1 MFINRH
7 QELTTLERMF
17 QSKTAE
23 FFVLYGRR
31 RVGKTELLLEFCKE
45 KKSIYF
51 LASQLKERD
60 HLRQLTEAARH
71 VINDPLL
78 QSLVFDDWESALIY
92 FAQQAQAE
100 RLVLVLDEFQ
110 YLCEDTAALPSLIQ
124 RFWDLHGKNS
134 KLFLIL
140 CGSQVSF
147 MEREV
152 LAERSPLYGRRTGQ
166 LQLMPLSYRESGD
179 FFPKYSAEEKLLA
192 YGILGGIPA
201 YLNRFLNDSCDT
213 PQKAL
218 EQHIK
223 NELLTPQGYLFDEV
237 NFLLRME
244 LREPKTYM
252 SMLHAIAGGATR
264 LNEIAQRVGLRA
276 TDINRY
282 LSVLRGLR
290 LVKRE
295 TPITDRAPQKSRKG
309 LYKIADNYV
318 KFWFRFVLPHRSLLE
333 SGNIDAVYQ
342 HMIAPNLSHYMGEIF
357 EEVCRDYIR
366 LYWGERLKVAPT
378 QIGAHWGS
386 NLEIDILTENIDGS
400 HWFGECKWW
409 EAPVGENVLNGLI
422 ENASKVP
429 EQWTRHPRYVLFS
442 ANGFT
447 DALRRRAEKE
457 DVCLVDANDLFES
470 APFKDA
476 YSGETTAFMR

>member
-7 QELTTLERMF
+7 QELAALEQMF
-17 QSKTAE
+17 QSEIAQ

-31 RVGKTELLLEFCKE
+31 RVGKTELLLQFCKE
-45 KKSIYF
+45 KRSIYF

-60 HLRQLTEAARH
+60 HLRQLTEIARH
-71 VINDPLL
+71 TINDPLL

-92 FAQQAQAE
+92 FAQRAQEE

-110 YLCEDTAALPSLIQ
+110 YLCDDNAALPSLIQ

-134 KLFLIL
+134 KLFLVL

-147 MEREV
+147 MEKEV

-166 LQLMPLSYRESGD
+166 LRLMPLSYRDSGY
-179 FFPKYSAEEKLLA
+179 FFSEYSAKQKLIA

-201 YLNRFLNDSCDT
+201 YLNRFVHHSPNAS
-213 PQKAL
+213 QKTF

-223 NELLTPQGYLFDEV
+223 DELLTPQGYLFDEV

-244 LREPKTYM
+244 LREPRTYA
-252 SMLHAIAGGATR
+252 SILQAIATGTTR
-264 LNEIAQRVGLRA
+264 LNEISQRVGLNP
-276 TDINRY
+276 TDVNKY
-282 LSVLRGLR
+282 LNVLRELE

-295 TPITDRAPQKSRKG
+295 TRVTERAPQKSKRG
-309 LYKIADNYV
+309 LYQIEDNYV
-318 KFWFRFVLPHRSLLE
+318 KFWFRFVLPNRSLIE
-333 SGNIDAVYQ
+333 SGNIDLVYQ
-342 HMIAPNLSHYMGEIF
+342 QMIVPYLSQYMGDIF
-357 EEVCRDYIR
+357 EGICRQYIR
-366 LYWGERLKVAPT
+366 HYWQEKLKVGPKR
-378 QIGAHWGS
+378 IGGHWES

-409 EAPVGENVLNGLI
+409 NAPVGENVLNHLI
-422 ENASKVP
+422 ENAAKVP
-429 EQWTRHPRYVLFS
+429 DQWKRHPRYILFS

-447 DALRRRAEKE
+447 DALKQRAEKE
-457 DVCLVDANDLFES
+457 EIFLIEVNDLF
-470 APFKDA
+470 
-476 YSGETTAFMR
+476 

>member
-7 QELTTLERMF
+7 QELAALERMF
-17 QSKTAE
+17 QSEIAE

-31 RVGKTELLLEFCKE
+31 RVGKTELLSQFCKD

-60 HLRQLTEAARH
+60 HLRQLTEITRH

-78 QSLVFDDWESALIY
+78 RNLVFDDWESAFIY
-92 FAQQAQAE
+92 LAQQSEEE

-110 YLCEDTAALPSLIQ
+110 YLCEDNAALPSLIQ

-152 LAERSPLYGRRTGQ
+152 LAERSPLYGRRTSQ
-166 LQLMPLSYRESGD
+166 LKLMPLSYRDSGY
-179 FFPKYSAEEKLLA
+179 FFSGYSAKEKLIT

-201 YLNRFLNDSCDT
+201 YLNQFALRSSSY
-213 PQKAL
+213 PQDPPQRKL
-218 EQHIK
+218 EQYFK
-223 NELLTPQGYLFDEV
+223 DELLSPQGYLFDEV
-237 NFLLRME
+237 NFLLRTE
-244 LREPKTYM
+244 LREPRTYA
-252 SMLHAIAGGATR
+252 SLLQAIAGGATR
-264 LNEIAQRVGLRA
+264 LNEIAQRIGLNS
-276 TDINRY
+276 TDANKY
-282 LSVLRGLR
+282 LSVLRELG

-295 TPITDRAPQKSRKG
+295 TPITEQAPQKSKKG

-318 KFWFRFVLPHRSLLE
+318 KFWFRFVLPNRSLIE
-333 SGNIDAVYQ
+333 SGNADLVYEQ
-342 HMIAPNLSHYMGEIF
+342 MIAPNLAHYMGEIF
-357 EEVCRDYIR
+357 EDVCRQYIS
-366 LYWGERLKVAPT
+366 LYWAEKLKIAPK
-378 QIGAHWGS
+378 QVGAHWGS
-386 NLEIDILTENIDGS
+386 SIEIDILTENIDES

-409 EAPVGENVLNGLI
+409 NAPVGENVLEHLI
-422 ENASKVP
+422 ENTVKAPSKWK
-429 EQWTRHPRYVLFS
+429 QNPRYILFS

-447 DALRRRAEKE
+447 EALRERAEKE
-457 DVCLVDANDLFES
+457 QISLITVNDLF
-470 APFKDA
+470 
-476 YSGETTAFMR
+476 